1 MFFAGGFAAKG
12 PLIGWLVIW
21 AELLAVVACRSGVPP
36 ITSGQALLAG
46 FGQIIGLSLFSLVFA
61 YGLAIIPALL
71 TGFVCF
77 PVSRIPMPVWSWVIA
92 CAAVGGTVCGLVW
105 LVFSPHFGLALLVT
119 GVLPGAVAA
128 AVCGWQGRGR
138 RLSL

>member
-12 PLIGWLVIW
+12 PLFGWLVIW
-21 AELLAVVACRSGVPP
+21 AELLAVVAYRSGVPA
-36 ITSGQALLAG
+36 ITSGQALVTGLA
-46 FGQIIGLSLFSLVFA
+46 QLIGLSLFSLVFA
-61 YGLAIIPALL
+61 YGMAVIPALV

-105 LVFSPHFGLALLVT
+105 LLFSPHFGFALLVT

-128 AVCGWQGRGR
+128 AACGWQARGR